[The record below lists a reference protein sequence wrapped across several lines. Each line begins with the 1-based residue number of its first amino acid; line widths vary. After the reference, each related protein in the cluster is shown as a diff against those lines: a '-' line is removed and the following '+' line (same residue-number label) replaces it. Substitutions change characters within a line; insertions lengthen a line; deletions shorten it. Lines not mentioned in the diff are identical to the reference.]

1 MIGFILD
8 FVIKLNFSYLLWIF
22 FVIVVINVINVIYVY
37 IPYDYNHFE
46 FSHVR

>member
-8 FVIKLNFSYLLWIF
+8 FVIKLKLSYLSWIV
-22 FVIVVINVINVIYVY
+22 FVIVVINVINVIYDY

-46 FSHVR
+46 FICVR